1 MVDEVLIAAF
11 QDELVKVAG
20 AKRVQRLY
28 KVRNKSPEHMEAFE
42 RARAALGRRTGR
54 YGLPKK
60 HRIDPDEGQFL
71 GAEGRGFERKALK
84 GAQIGAAVGGAA
96 TAALFGDPLA
106 GLMFSTLTGPLGGAI
121 GAFKQSIDAARY
133 QARKGKAKELYMKR
147 IGMPEALNAFD
158 PLPLEQSIF
167 KFRRDR
173 ARDTAARNAMS
184 VASKAVRAGSPKDIP
199 TEMLRRGRTA
209 TPTELLRR
217 RQEVATK
224 SNIKKGKPRLP
235 GHLAL
240 TRNR

>member
-1 MVDEVLIAAF
+1 MVNEILIAAF

-42 RARAALGRRTGR
+42 RARAALERRTGR

-106 GLMFSTLTGPLGGAI
+106 GLLFSTLTGPAGLAI
-121 GAFKQSIDAARY
+121 GAFKQGIDAARY

-199 TEMLRRGRTA
+199 TDLRRRVPTA
-209 TPTELLRR
+209 TPATKLPREQATLS
-217 RQEVATK
+217 RQE
-224 SNIKKGKPRLP
+224 KPKRRARRL
-235 GHLAL
+235 AR
-240 TRNR
+240 TRNS